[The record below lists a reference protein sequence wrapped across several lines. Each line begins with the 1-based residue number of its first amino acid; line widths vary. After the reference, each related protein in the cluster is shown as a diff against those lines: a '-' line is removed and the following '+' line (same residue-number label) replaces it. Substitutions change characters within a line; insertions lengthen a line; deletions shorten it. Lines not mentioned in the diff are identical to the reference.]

1 MTSYNSCIFNRLL
14 HKVFCMN
21 YLIFLGSWLLTISML
36 AQKPVALQTEYGTN
50 PLGLSEKKPRLSWQI
65 VAFQRDVTQSAYQ
78 ILVADNPKLLEQN
91 NGNVWDSKKVTSNQ
105 SRFIAYGGKPLESR
119 KKYYWKVRV
128 WDKLGKP
135 TGYSEV
141 GTWEMGLL
149 EPSDWSAQWIGMN
162 GTEGTPPAAVE
173 LEKTFT
179 LSKRP
184 TKIRIYATGLG
195 AYHLQLNGK
204 RVGQDFLSPGWTH
217 YPKTLHYQVYE
228 IPTDECSIGTNFI
241 LATVGNGWWSSG
253 LGWQGGQVRYSQG
266 PNRLFF
272 QMELEYYDGSRQTIA
287 SNTSWKVRKSPITQN
302 ALYQGETYD
311 ARLEYAQNWQNADL
325 LPDEPITTQLVGES
339 ETYYPH
345 RARLI
350 TSPAPPV
357 RFQEIRKPIAI
368 REVKKGKYLFDFG
381 QNLVG
386 IPKLQV
392 SGKTGKVITLKFAE
406 LLAEEASGTKI
417 SQLLGDK
424 TLLDPRNLRS
434 IRPTDVYICK
444 GYGIEKWEPKFT
456 YHGFQYVEVDG
467 LTEKP
472 TEETL
477 MAQVI
482 HSEAPV
488 AGTFE
493 SSNPMFQKLVQN
505 IDWSLRGNMFS
516 VPTDCP
522 QRDERLGWM
531 GDVQIIFPTMAFF
544 RQSNA
549 FFAKWMQ
556 DIWDSQHESGYVY
569 DVNPKIVVG
578 GPAKPGWGDAA
589 IIVPWQLYQYYGDK
603 RILEESYPQMVKWV
617 NYLNTHPT
625 TQQNGIYHFETGSG
639 DKIWYGYGDWVP
651 VENSPAKPMGGL
663 YQFYSNILLAKIARV
678 LQKNQ
683 EAESFDKMAQSVAK
697 VYQKLYWDTEK
708 QTYLGGTQAA
718 HVLPLQV
725 GITPPNNQQRVVDNL
740 VENIKSKGNHLTTGF
755 LATPALLPWL
765 TKTGNLDLAY
775 TVANQKSYP
784 SWGYMIEKGATTLW
798 ELWNSD
804 TEKPEG
810 MNSRNHFAYGAIGEW
825 FYQYL
830 GGILPLEQSPGFQ
843 QFKLHPYFPTDL
855 SFVKTTYDSPYGKI
869 RSNWEKKGNEWIL
882 EMEVPPNTQALIQL
896 PSGKVVKEGSI
907 LIFQKNTVAKTIP
920 KGIKGFKKNNHGF
933 EATLGSGTYTW
944 SIQM

>member
-1 MTSYNSCIFNRLL
+1 M
-14 HKVFCMN
+14 K
-21 YLIFLGSWLLTISML
+21 YLIYLGTWLVSYLAL
-36 AQKPVALQTEYGTN
+36 AQKPIALQTEYGTN
-50 PLGLSEKKPRLSWQI
+50 PVGLSEKKPRFSWQI
-65 VAFQRDVTQSAYQ
+65 VAPGRDYSQSAYQ
-78 ILVADNPKLLEQN
+78 ILVADDLKKLDQN
-91 NGNVWDSKKVTSNQ
+91 IGNLWDTKKILSNQ
-105 SRFIAYGGKPLESR
+105 SRFIPYAGKPVESR
-119 KKYYWKVRV
+119 KKYYWKVRI

-135 TGYSEV
+135 SVYSEV

-149 EPSDWSAQWIGMN
+149 EPGDWSAEWIGMK

-173 LEKTFT
+173 LEKTFQLT
-179 LSKRP
+179 KRP

-195 AYHLQLNGK
+195 AYHIQLNGK
-204 RVGQDFLSPGWTH
+204 RVGQDFLTPGWTH
-217 YPKTLHYQVYE
+217 YLKTLHYQVYE
-228 IPTDECSIGTNFI
+228 IPTEECSIGTNFI

-253 LGWQGGQVRYSQG
+253 LGWQGGQARYSQG

-287 SNTSWKVRKSPITQN
+287 SNTSWKVRRSPITQN

-311 ARLEYAQNWQNADL
+311 ARLEYAQDWKPADL
-325 LPDEPITTQLVGES
+325 LEDSPITTQLAGE
-339 ETYYPH
+339 EEVYYPH

-350 TSPAPPV
+350 TSPAPQV
-357 RFQEIRKPIAI
+357 RFQEIRKPVAI
-368 REVKKGKYLFDFG
+368 REVKKGRYLFDFG

-392 SGKTGKVITLKFAE
+392 SGKTGKVVTLRFAE
-406 LLAEEASGTKI
+406 LPAEEPSGSKI

-424 TLLDPRNLRS
+424 TGIDARNFRS

-456 YHGFQYVEVDG
+456 YHGFQYIEVDG

-477 MAQVI
+477 MAQVL
-482 HSEAPV
+482 HTEAPV
-488 AGTFE
+488 AGKFE

-505 IDWSLRGNMFS
+505 IDWSLRGNLFS

-531 GDVQIIFPTMAFF
+531 GDVQVIFPTLAYF

-549 FFAKWMQ
+549 FLAKWMQ

-589 IIVPWQLYQYYGDK
+589 VILPWQLYQFYGDK
-603 RILEESYPQMVKWV
+603 RLLEEAYPRMVRWV
-617 NYLNTHPT
+617 DYMNQHPT
-625 TQQNGIYHFETGSG
+625 TQKNGLYHFETGTG
-639 DKIWYGYGDWVP
+639 DQTWYGYGDWVP
-651 VENSPAKPMGGL
+651 VENSPAKPIGGL
-663 YQFYSNILLAKIARV
+663 YQYYSNTLVAKIARI
-678 LQKNQ
+678 LQKPQDAIKFEQIAKNT
-683 EAESFDKMAQSVAK
+683 AQI
-697 VYQKLYWDTEK
+697 YHKLYWDPSKKE
-708 QTYLGGTQAA
+708 YLGSTQAA
-718 HVLPLQV
+718 HLLPLQL
-725 GITPPNNQQRVVDNL
+725 GITPPDYQQQVVDNL
-740 VENIKSKGNHLTTGF
+740 VENVKSHDNHLTTGF

-765 TKTGNLDLAY
+765 TKTGHTELAY
-775 TVANQKSYP
+775 TVANQKTYP

-810 MNSRNHFAYGAIGEW
+810 MNSRNHFAYGSIGEW

-830 GGILPLEQSPGFQ
+830 GGIQPIESSPGFQ
-843 QFKLHPYFPTDL
+843 QFILRPYFPTDL
-855 SFVKTTYDSPYGKI
+855 TFVKTQYDSPYGKI
-869 RSNWEKKGNEWIL
+869 QSNWEKKGKNLQWD
-882 EMEVPPNTQALIQL
+882 MEIPANSSAQIYLPPGSI
-896 PSGKVVKEGSI
+896 VKEGSVI
-907 LIFQKNTVAKTIP
+907 LFQKKAVSKTLP
-920 KGIKGFKKNNHGF
+920 KGMKGFKKTAQGF
-933 EATLGSGTYTW
+933 EVTLGSGTYTW
-944 SIQM
+944 TIQP